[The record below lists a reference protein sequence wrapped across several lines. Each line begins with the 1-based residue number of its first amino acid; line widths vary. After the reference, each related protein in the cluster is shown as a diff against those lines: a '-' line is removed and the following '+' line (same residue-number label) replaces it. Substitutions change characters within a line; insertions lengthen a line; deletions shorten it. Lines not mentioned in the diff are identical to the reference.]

1 MIIDK
6 NVSVTLTLIVAED
19 TAKPVYIIPRPGPEG
34 HVILG
39 GTYIS
44 GDHSTLPL
52 MSEAERIIKQCLEL
66 EPRLAKN
73 GSGDWRDVEV
83 VAHNAGLRPSREG
96 GIRIELEQ
104 RVLGAGQWKDLVP
117 GPRTNERK
125 VAVVHAYG
133 LGSGG

>member
-1 MIIDK
+1 MSAIDGP
-6 NVSVTLTLIVAED
+6 
-19 TAKPVYIIPRPGPEG
+19 KPVYIIPRPGPEG

-39 GTYIS
+39 GTYLVD
-44 GDHSTLPL
+44 DHSTLPS

-66 EPRLAKN
+66 EPRLAPN
-73 GSGDWRDVEV
+73 GSKDWKDVEV
-83 VAHNAGLRPSREG
+83 VAHNAGLRPSRDG

-104 RVLGAGQWKDLVP
+104 RVLGEGKWKGVVP
-117 GPRTNERK
+117 KIKGSGRQ

>member
-1 MIIDK
+1 MR
-6 NVSVTLTLIVAED
+6 LILDIAED

-44 GDHSTLPL
+44 GDHSTLPSL
-52 MSEAERIIKQCLEL
+52 SEAERIIKQCLEL
-66 EPRLAKN
+66 EPRLAAN

-83 VAHNAGLRPSREG
+83 VAHNVGLRPSREG
-96 GIRIELEQ
+96 GIRIDLEK
-104 RVLGAGQWKDLVP
+104 RILGEGKWKDLVP
-117 GPRTNERK
+117 GGKGKKRD
-125 VAVVHAYG
+125 VHVVHAYG

>member
-1 MIIDK
+1 
-6 NVSVTLTLIVAED
+6 
-19 TAKPVYIIPRPGPEG
+19 
-34 HVILG
+34 
-39 GTYIS
+39 
-44 GDHSTLPL
+44 

-96 GIRIELEQ
+96 GIRIELEK
-104 RVLGAGQWKDLVP
+104 RVLGEGKWKDLVP
-117 GPRTNERK
+117 GAKAKKSE
-125 VAVVHAYG
+125 VGVVHAYG